1 MCPKKYTFYDKGSFL
16 FKKTF
21 GDVASIYMVVHYG
34 ALKIVDSKKY
44 YLPLKY
50 SIGEAISPQRWN
62 ARICRVKE
70 CRAYPQYALLNER
83 LQQVENIVH
92 TLLLQ
97 YKINMVCPTQQQ
109 LRDALDEEL
118 KKNSIRIERKRRLT
132 FLSFVENYINDMTSQ
147 KPPATIMQYK
157 NTLRLLQEFSRTHR
171 KQLRFEDINL
181 KFHTAFR
188 VYMNS
193 MGASET
199 YFGNQIRFIRLF
211 MNEATDR
218 GYNTQMFYKSRK
230 FSSPMPELFKIYLTE
245 EEISRI
251 QNLNLSLDKKM
262 EKVRDIFIIGCRTG
276 LRFSDL
282 MRIQPAN
289 INIHE
294 RLLKII
300 TQKTKELVYVPLMPE
315 VLELCAKYN
324 CVFPRTTNG
333 LFNFYIKKIGLLANI
348 SDDIEVKMSQGG
360 SNAYRIVKKYEL
372 MSSHTARRSFATN
385 AYLANVPTIS
395 IMRITGHHTEESFM
409 KYLRIVNEKN
419 ARQLL
424 SHPHFLKQRNKPDN
438 K

>member
-1 MCPKKYTFYDKGSFL
+1 
-16 FKKTF
+16 
-21 GDVASIYMVVHYG
+21 MVVHYG
-34 ALKIVDSKKY
+34 ALKIVNSEKH

-50 SIGEAISPQRWN
+50 SIGETIPPRQWN

-70 CRAYPQYALLNER
+70 SRAYPQYALLNER

-92 TLLLQ
+92 SLLLK
-97 YKINMVCPTQQQ
+97 YKLNMVCPTQQQ
-109 LRDALDEEL
+109 LHDALDAEL
-118 KKNSIRIERKRRLT
+118 KKNNIRIERKRKLT
-132 FLSFVENYINDMTSQ
+132 FLSFVDNYIDEMISQ
-147 KPPATIMQYK
+147 KPSATIMQYK
-157 NTLRLLQEFSRTHR
+157 NTLRLLQAFSRIHR

-188 VYMNS
+188 IYMNS
-193 MGASET
+193 LGGSET

-230 FSSPMPELFKIYLTE
+230 FSSPMPEIFKIYLTE
-245 EEISRI
+245 DEISRI
-251 QNLNLSLDKKM
+251 QNLQLSHDNKM
-262 EKVRDIFIIGCRTG
+262 EKVRDIFTIGCRTG

-289 INIHE
+289 ISITE
-294 RLLKII
+294 RLLKMT
-300 TQKTKELVYVPLMPE
+300 TQKTKELVYIPLTPDII
-315 VLELCAKYN
+315 ELCDKYN
-324 CVFPRTTNG
+324 CIFPRTTNG
-333 LFNFYIKKIGLLANI
+333 LFNFYIKKIGFLANI
-348 SDDIEVKMSQGG
+348 CNDVEVCTSQGG
-360 SNAYRIVKKYEL
+360 ATTYRVAKKYEL

-385 AYLANVPTIS
+385 AYLANVPTIA

-409 KYLRIVNEKN
+409 KYLRIANENN

-424 SHPHFLKQRNKPDN
+424 SHPHFLRPIDN